1 MAIIRKKQVK
11 SMQIDEMKAKL
22 SEIQVELSHELS
34 APQKSKNTAKVKE
47 LKKMI
52 SRISNFLNL
61 KAAAKAAA

>member
-22 SEIQVELSHELS
+22 SEITVELSHELS

-52 SRISNFLNL
+52 SRINNFLNL